1 METPVFGFLFSV
13 FCFLLS
19 AFFFPVFV
27 CKLKRDLDLAS
38 RKEKA

>member
-1 METPVFGFLFSV
+1 MEIPVFGFLFSV
-13 FCFLLS
+13 FCFLP
-19 AFFFPVFV
+19 FFPVFG